1 MTAYVFYD
9 TETTGTLTS
18 FDQILQFGAI
28 KPDEGLNEFDRFEVR
43 CCLLPQ
49 GIPRRRRLRR

>member
-1 MTAYVFYD
+1 MTSYVFYD

-28 KPDEGLNEFDRFEVR
+28 RTDDEFNELDRYEIR
-43 CCLLPQ
+43 
-49 GIPRRRRLRR
+49 